1 MKEGQSSEPEGQ
13 QHGKRRNDASNA
25 KRPAMDNRRR
35 YIFRGNAAAFGGHI
49 VRPDDIVIEAQGAS
63 SLPVAGGRSISRVG
77 PPPPNSYFHID
88 AAETFAEGLFEN
100 RDQFRA
106 FTLGQVEQDALVALT
121 RVRADIRGFVLGQKF
136 RLTINRICAELL
148 SRSPRGS
155 GQPSLRIGEVALDG
169 IDFNGHRLVVELDP
183 SPFQRFDTHAKLLV
197 AADDPAFV
205 KESGDALFMLT
216 ARDGGP
222 PPPPA
227 GRFIEA
233 NGVIYATIV
242 KSIRWDGAPYPGSR
256 IVANCV
262 ELEPDFGR
270 VFFGELLITEY
281 SRRLTMVRAAL
292 GSDGG
297 GSASGGDVETNGQW
311 SP

>member
-1 MKEGQSSEPEGQ
+1 VKEAQSSEPEGQ
-13 QHGKRRNDASNA
+13 QRHGRRHDAGNA

-49 VRPDDIVIEAQGAS
+49 IRPDDIVIEAHGAS
-63 SLPVAGGRSISRVG
+63 SLPVAGGRSTSRVG
-77 PPPPNSYFHID
+77 PPPPNSFFNID
-88 AAETFAEGLFEN
+88 TAETFAEGLFEN

-106 FTLGQVEQDALVALT
+106 FTLGEVEQDALVALT
-121 RVRADIRGFVLGQKF
+121 RVRADVRGFTLGQKF
-136 RLTINRICAELL
+136 RLTIKRICAELL

-155 GQPSLRIGEVALDG
+155 GQPSLRIGEIALDG

-216 ARDGGP
+216 PRDGGP
-222 PPPPA
+222 PVPPS
-227 GRFIEA
+227 GRLIEA

-242 KSIRWDGAPYPGSR
+242 KSIQWDGAPYPGST
-256 IVANCV
+256 IIGNSV
-262 ELEPDFGR
+262 ELEPDYGR
-270 VFFGELLITEY
+270 VFFGEMLITEY

>member
-1 MKEGQSSEPEGQ
+1 
-13 QHGKRRNDASNA
+13 
-25 KRPAMDNRRR
+25 MDNRRR
-35 YIFRGNAAAFGGHI
+35 FVFRGNASAFGGHI
-49 VRPDDIVIEAQGAS
+49 IRPNDIVIEAHGAS
-63 SLPVAGGRSISRVG
+63 SLPVTGGRSVSRVG
-77 PPPPNSYFHID
+77 PPPPNPFFHVD

-100 RDQFRA
+100 HDQFRA
-106 FTLGQVEQDALVALT
+106 FTLGQMEQDALVAVT
-121 RVRADIRGFVLGQKF
+121 KVRVEVRGLVIGEKF
-136 RLTINRICAELL
+136 RLTVKRIHAELL

-155 GQPSLRIGEVALDG
+155 GQPSVRVGDVTLEG

-183 SPFQRFDTHAKLLV
+183 APFQRFDTHAKLLV

-205 KESGDALFMLT
+205 KESGGALFMNT
-216 ARDGGP
+216 PRAGGP

-227 GRFIEA
+227 GRLIEA
-233 NGVIYATIV
+233 CGIIYGTIV
-242 KSIRWDGAPYPGSR
+242 KSIRWDGEPYPGST
-256 IVANCV
+256 IEGNSV

-270 VFFGELLITEY
+270 VFFGELLISEY

-297 GSASGGDVETNGQW
+297 GSASGGDVDSNGSW